1 MRSGAVLPP
10 SELLRKPGGFEPFR
24 LVEVGASGC
33 DLAVTDLDHV
43 PCGPLYPH
51 AAHPTHR
58 DEMHL
63 DQNSI
68 VNRVGRAGGCGDRLP
83 GLLLNLQEVGDALM
97 AAIDGPLHDSA
108 PEQGRSPLDVGP
120 HQFEHGL
127 HVSSVEGLV
136 DAADDLDV
144 LLRHLPGS
152 MSSGLLPGIR
162 ASSALMPRAAR
173 TRTR

>member
-43 PCGPLYPH
+43 PRGPLYPH
-51 AAHPTHR
+51 AVHPTHR

-68 VNRVGRAGGCGDRLP
+68 VNRVGRAGVAETVSQVSS
-83 GLLLNLQEVGDALM
+83 LNLQEVGDALM
-97 AAIDGPLHDSA
+97 AAIDGPLHIPPPNKA
-108 PEQGRSPLDVGP
+108 GRHST
-120 HQFEHGL
+120 
-127 HVSSVEGLV
+127 
-136 DAADDLDV
+136 
-144 LLRHLPGS
+144 
-152 MSSGLLPGIR
+152 SGLTSTSTAFTSR
-162 ASSALMPRAAR
+162 ALKASWTRRTISTFSCDIFQAAQYLSPRHCQR
-173 TRTR
+173 